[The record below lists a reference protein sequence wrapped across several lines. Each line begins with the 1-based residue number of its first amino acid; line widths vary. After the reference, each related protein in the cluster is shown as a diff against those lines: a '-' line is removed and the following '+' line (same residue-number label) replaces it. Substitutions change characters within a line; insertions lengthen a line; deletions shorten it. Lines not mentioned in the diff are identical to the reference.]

1 MKEEAQRLVERFG
14 KAIDDDY
21 SEWLE
26 EAKQCA
32 KICVEEIMKWKI
44 HFLGITGDNENI
56 LIKKIKEEHEQLIKE
71 IDKL

>member
-1 MKEEAQRLVERFG
+1 MEEEAQRLVERFG

-32 KICVEEIMKWKI
+32 KICVEEMQKVCNGLENW
-44 HFLGITGDNENI
+44 HYLEGI
-56 LIKKIKEEHEQLIKE
+56 KQE